1 MSIKSD
7 YKELVL
13 SVLMMFFSR
22 MGPSEML
29 ASGNLRDWEGY
40 STAHQIKSEVLL
52 INGRYDEVQDLA
64 VTPWFWKIPKV
75 KWLHLEK
82 SSHVGHFEER
92 ERYMQFVGEFLGR
105 GKAAKNI

>member
-1 MSIKSD
+1 
-7 YKELVL
+7 
-13 SVLMMFFSR
+13 MMFFSR

-29 ASGNLRDWEGY
+29 ASGNLRDWEGF

-52 INGRYDEVQDLA
+52 INGRYDEVQDPA
-64 VTPWFWKIPKV
+64 VAPWFWKIPKV

-92 ERYMQFVGEFLGR
+92 ERYMQFVGDFLGS
-105 GKAAKNI
+105 GKAGKT